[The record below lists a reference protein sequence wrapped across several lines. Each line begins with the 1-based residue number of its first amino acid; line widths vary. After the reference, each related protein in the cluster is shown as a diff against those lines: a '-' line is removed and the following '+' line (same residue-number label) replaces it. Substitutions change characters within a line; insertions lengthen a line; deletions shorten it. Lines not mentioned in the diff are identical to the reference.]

1 MYYSL
6 FQLFLFLRSA
16 RANPN
21 VRQIPG
27 VARADVTA
35 TLVVVTPILCTVTTE
50 AIVYQVWR
58 TLFIFIYNHLC
69 NLLLFVF
76 FCSTC
81 NVRVLSIGFVVYF
94 KSWCRNLQKM
104 YKVYKL
110 KYRGVLLRIFENI
123 TFTSEVAT
131 WESFIY
137 KWRSIYCIYICNII
151 PMIKGKQILIV

>member
-27 VARADVTA
+27 VAQADVTA

-76 FCSTC
+76 FLFNLQCQSAVYRVCS
-81 NVRVLSIGFVVYF
+81 LF

-104 YKVYKL
+104 YEVYKL
-110 KYRGVLLRIFENI
+110 IKVQRRSLENI
-123 TFTSEVAT
+123 WKHYFYFRSRDLGI
-131 WESFIY
+131 IY
-137 KWRSIYCIYICNII
+137 LQMKINWLYLH
-151 PMIKGKQILIV
+151 M